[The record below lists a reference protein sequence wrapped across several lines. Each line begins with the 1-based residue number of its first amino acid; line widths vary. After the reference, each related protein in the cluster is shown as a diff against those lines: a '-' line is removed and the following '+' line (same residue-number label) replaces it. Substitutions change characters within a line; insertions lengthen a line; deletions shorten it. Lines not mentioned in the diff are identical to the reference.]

1 MTQYISFEEA
11 AQILG
16 MTRESVRLY
25 VKRGLLIQGESYG
38 AKKILKS
45 SLDALMAKGYDVVQ
59 QTIAIES
66 FREEMAAEKK
76 QLVKLRKHL
85 SAVKAMM
92 KLKTKVYANYTEIC
106 HMLLLFVEN
115 NAEDME
121 LSHREKDIASRFL
134 SGSNLE
140 EIADRYELTQ
150 ERVRQIWNK
159 AVKKLGRACR
169 YTEVLDEL
177 IKVRKELEQHKKWSA
192 TLEDTLMNDKKT
204 AEMLTAEVRIPEKLM
219 GLSNAE
225 LSVRAVNCL
234 RLVGFSDLYQL
245 AFISKHQLARI
256 RNFGRKSLD
265 EIERLMDLYNISFN
279 SPRSLQEIR
288 IPKRE
293 SFVTYTYADID
304 NQYEEFKKQWK

>member
-1 MTQYISFEEA
+1 MTQYITFEEA

-25 VKRGLLIQGESYG
+25 VKRGLLVQGESYG

-45 SLDALMAKGYDVVQ
+45 SLDALMDKGYDVVQ
-59 QTIAIES
+59 QTAAIEAL
-66 FREEMAAEKK
+66 REEIAAEKK

>member
-45 SLDALMAKGYDVVQ
+45 SLDALMDKGYDVVQ
-59 QTIAIES
+59 QTAAIEAL
-66 FREEMAAEKK
+66 REEIAEEKK
-76 QLVKLRKHL
+76 QYLNRKKRL
-85 SAVKAMM
+85 AAAKEMA
-92 KLKTKVYANYTEIC
+92 KLKTGIFSNYTEIC

-115 NAEDME
+115 NAEDMG
-121 LSHREKDIASRFL
+121 LSYRERDIASRFL

-140 EIADRYELTQ
+140 EIAERYELTQ

-159 AVKKLGRACR
+159 AVRKLGRACR
-169 YTEVLDEL
+169 YTKVLDEL
-177 IKVRKELEQHKKWSA
+177 VKARKEIEQHKKWSA
-192 TLEDTLMNDKKT
+192 TLEETLMNDKKT

-234 RLVGFSDLYQL
+234 SSAGLKNLYQL
-245 AFISKHQLARI
+245 TFISKNQLRRF

-265 EIERLMDLYNISFN
+265 EIERLMDFYNISFN
-279 SPRSLQEIR
+279 CPRSLQEVR

-293 SFVTYTYADID
+293 HFKTYTYADID